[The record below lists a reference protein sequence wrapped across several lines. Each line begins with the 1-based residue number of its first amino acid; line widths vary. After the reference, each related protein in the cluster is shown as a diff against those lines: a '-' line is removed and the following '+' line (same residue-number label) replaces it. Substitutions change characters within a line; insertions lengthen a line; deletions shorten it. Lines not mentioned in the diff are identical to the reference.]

1 MALYA
6 IGDLHLSLTADKS
19 MEVFGPAWEN
29 YTERIRASLSQLTA
43 EDVLVLAGDTSWGM
57 SLEESVEDFRFLEQF
72 PCKKY
77 LIKGNHD
84 YWWATDA
91 KFPCKKYLVKGNHD
105 YWWSTVSKMKN
116 FFTEKGLT
124 TLDFLHNNCALYGD
138 YALCG
143 TRGWF
148 FEEDQK
154 PHNAKVLNRE
164 LLRLETSLKAA
175 GEKPIFCFLHYPPLY
190 QGYQC
195 PEILSMLETYKVE
208 LCCYGHLHGPVIRR
222 RQEGKYGNT
231 EFSLISGDYLGFVPK
246 KICEK

>member
-6 IGDLHLSLTADKS
+6 MGDLHLSLNSNKS

-57 SLEESVEDFRFLEQF
+57 SLEESAEDFRFLEQF

-84 YWWATDA
+84 YWWSTAA
-91 KFPCKKYLVKGNHD
+91 KFRQFC
-105 YWWSTVSKMKN
+105 
-116 FFTEKGLT
+116 EKQGFT
-124 TLDFLHNNCALYGD
+124 TLELLHNNCFFYGN
-138 YALCG
+138 YAVCG

-148 FEEDQK
+148 LEEEQK

-164 LLRLETSLKAA
+164 LMRLETSLKAA
-175 GEKPIFCFLHYPPLY
+175 GEKPILCFLHYPPLY
-190 QGYQC
+190 RYN
-195 PEILSMLETYKVE
+195 VE
-208 LCCYGHLHGPVIRR
+208 RCCYGHLHGPVIRR
-222 RQEGKYGNT
+222 RIEGTCGKT
-231 EFSLISGDYLGFVPK
+231 AFSLISADYLGFVPK
-246 KICEK
+246 KICEI

>member
-6 IGDLHLSLTADKS
+6 IGDLHLSLGADKP
-19 MEVFGPAWEN
+19 MDVFGGAWVG
-29 YTERIRASLSQLTA
+29 YVDKLRAGLGCIGPEDTTVLLGDLSWAL
-43 EDVLVLAGDTSWGM
+43 G
-57 SLEESVEDFRFLEQF
+57 LEAARADFEFINAIPGR
-72 PCKKY
+72 K
-77 LIKGNHD
+77 LI
-84 YWWATDA
+84 
-91 KFPCKKYLVKGNHD
+91 VKGNHD
-105 YWWSTVSKMKN
+105 YWWTTAAK
-116 FFTEKGLT
+116 FERFCTEQGFLN
-124 TLDFLHNNCALYGD
+124 LELLHNNCHFYGD
-138 YALCG
+138 IALCG

-148 FEEDQK
+148 LEEEQK